1 METIHDKVYKIYT
14 DGACSGNPGKGAWA
28 AIIVSPDGK
37 RKESIQAYTHTT
49 NNRMELRAVIES
61 LRTLPEK
68 TRVVIIT
75 DSQYVAN
82 AINKH
87 WLTSW
92 AQKNWRTAQKKPVAN
107 KDLWEMFLALLDKY
121 AVTIEWVRGHEGH
134 PENERCDELAV
145 HAYTSGPWITDEGYD
160 STISTTRGQT
170 SLL

>member
-1 METIHDKVYKIYT
+1 METIHDKAYKIYT

-28 AIIVSPDGK
+28 AIIQDPSGK
-37 RKESIQAYTHTT
+37 KKEIFQAYSYTT

-61 LRTLPEK
+61 LHALPEK
-68 TRVVIIT
+68 AHAVIVT

-92 AQKNWRTAQKKPVAN
+92 VQKNWRTSQKKPVAN
-107 KDLWEMFLALLDKY
+107 KDLWVGLLTLLKKY
-121 AVTIEWVRGHEGH
+121 EVTIEWVKGHEGH

-145 HAYTSGPWITDEGYD
+145 TAYTRGPWITDEGYD
-160 STISTTRGQT
+160 STMSTSSGQT